1 MHAPTVIHFKMVH
14 RILRYVK
21 GTIDT
26 GLNFTSHST
35 LDLCAFSDADWGGC
49 STTRCSTTG
58 YCTFLGS
65 NLISWCAKK
74 QPTVSRSSTEAEYR
88 AMANTTAELIW
99 LTFILQDLHISPSS
113 PPILYCDNLS
123 ALHMTVNPVFHARS
137 KHIELDY
144 HFVRERVA
152 LGFLITQHISTHE
165 QIADIFTK
173 PMSKGA
179 LAYFKDKLCLRLRPS
194 LREDV
199 NGNKIDAHG
208 NNSTAAVSQQHGNE
222 SALME
227 TNQLQQQASNMET
240 NQTDKKETLAD

>member
-1 MHAPTVIHFKMVH
+1 
-14 RILRYVK
+14 
-21 GTIDT
+21 
-26 GLNFTSHST
+26 
-35 LDLCAFSDADWGGC
+35 
-49 STTRCSTTG
+49 
-58 YCTFLGS
+58 
-65 NLISWCAKK
+65 
-74 QPTVSRSSTEAEYR
+74 
-88 AMANTTAELIW
+88 MANTTAELTW

-113 PPILYCDNLS
+113 PPILYCDNLN

-144 HFVRERVA
+144 HFVREHVA
-152 LGFLITQHISTHE
+152 LGLLITQHISTHE

-199 NGNKIDAHG
+199 NGNKTDAHG
-208 NNSTAAVSQQHGNE
+208 NNSTVDVSQQHGNQHGNE

-227 TNQLQQQASNMET
+227 TNQLQQ
-240 NQTDKKETLAD
+240 